1 MRGEWEVGK
10 RRRMLIE
17 ELSQEISKE
26 YKIADY
32 SLIKDALK
40 ITLNRMKD
48 KEPYTF
54 DFKILNSSKAFREE
68 VKGSIR
74 VEDLY

>member
-40 ITLNRMKD
+40 MTLNRMKD